1 MSSTPPVRR
10 DPYAAFRYPAYRYFI
25 LGWLLSMM
33 GSRIQSVAVAWEVYA
48 RTGDPMALGYVG
60 LVQALPTMVF
70 ALFAGFIADRFPR
83 PRVLMMGEGLRAVA
97 ALLMLYLSL
106 TKGPVQWMYFPL
118 ALDATANILG
128 RPARASLIPRLV
140 PTETLANAVTWNTSM
155 VQIASVIGPAVG
167 GMALLLGAST
177 AFGINVLTALSFIA
191 IVRWLKLPGQANPN
205 AHFTIQT
212 LLGGLKYV
220 WNVRILLVLMALDL
234 FAVLLGGAVY
244 LLPIYAKDIFKVGE
258 TGFGWLQAAPAIGA
272 LCMAFTLPYL
282 PPLRHAG
289 RTMVLAVGGFGVAT
303 IIFGLT
309 SNFWVALLM
318 LAFTGAFDNISMV
331 IRGTVEQLR
340 TADDMRGRVSAVN
353 GVFIGASNQLGGFE
367 SGLVADLYSP
377 VISVVSGG
385 IGTLVVVSLAWILS
399 PPLRELKTLD
409 GEKKE

>member
-1 MSSTPPVRR
+1 MITSSPVRR
-10 DPYAAFRYPAYRYFI
+10 DPYAAFRHPAYRYFI
-25 LGWLLSMM
+25 LGWLLSLM
-33 GSRIQSVAVAWEVYA
+33 GSRIQAVAVAWEVYS
-48 RTGDPMALGYVG
+48 RTGDAMALGYVG

-70 ALFAGFIADRFPR
+70 ALFSGYIADRYPR
-83 PRVLMMGEGLRAVA
+83 PRVLMAGESLRAVA
-97 ALLMLYLSL
+97 ALAMLYLSL
-106 TKGPVQWMYFPL
+106 TKGPVQWMYLPL

-167 GMALLLGAST
+167 GLALLLGT
-177 AFGINVLTALSFIA
+177 PVAFAINVLTALSFIS
-191 IVRWLKLPGQANPN
+191 IIYRLKLPGQSNPN
-205 AHFTIQT
+205 AHFTLQT
-212 LLGGLKYV
+212 LLGGIKYV

-258 TGFGWLQAAPAIGA
+258 TGFGWLQAAPAVGA
-272 LCMAFTLPYL
+272 LIMAFTLPYL
-282 PPLRHAG
+282 PPLRNAG
-289 RTMVLAVGGFGVAT
+289 RTMVLTVAGFGVAT

-309 SNFWVALLM
+309 SNFWVALAM
-318 LAFTGAFDNISMV
+318 LALTGAFDNISMV

-377 VISVVSGG
+377 VVSVVSGG
-385 IGTLVVVSLAWILS
+385 IGTLIVVTLAWVLS
-399 PPLRELKTLD
+399 PQLRELRTLE
-409 GEKKE
+409 GEKK